1 MLFKLNVYL
10 LFAISHQLSNL
21 LELSS
26 QTLYLLVSSANNLC
40 KQLGPRS
47 GPTGLIWIQTAWL
60 STDIPEKNRQKTT
73 TTNKL
78 ILKKNQQTTK
88 LWQITSYAKRVDELK
103 WKVLH
108 GRLSLIFACFQY
120 GMV

>member
-10 LFAISHQLSNL
+10 LFAISRQLSNL

-47 GPTGLIWIQTAWL
+47 GPRELIWIQTA
-60 STDIPEKNRQKTT
+60 
-73 TTNKL
+73 
-78 ILKKNQQTTK
+78 
-88 LWQITSYAKRVDELK
+88 
-103 WKVLH
+103 
-108 GRLSLIFACFQY
+108 
-120 GMV
+120 